1 MVRMRVVLA
10 VALMMGMCG
19 LAAKGEEAKMK
30 NVSGDVTKIAE
41 KEMTV
46 VGKVG
51 EAVVSTDVKLDE
63 KTSYLILTVEAGEDG
78 KIKLQLKPCTIG
90 EVQVGSKV
98 TVMMNDEG
106 AAEKVFIT
114 PTKK

>member
-1 MVRMRVVLA
+1 M
-10 VALMMGMCG
+10 
-19 LAAKGEEAKMK
+19 
-30 NVSGDVTKIAE
+30 
-41 KEMTV
+41 
-46 VGKVG
+46 
-51 EAVVSTDVKLDE
+51 
-63 KTSYLILTVEAGEDG
+63 TVEAGEDG